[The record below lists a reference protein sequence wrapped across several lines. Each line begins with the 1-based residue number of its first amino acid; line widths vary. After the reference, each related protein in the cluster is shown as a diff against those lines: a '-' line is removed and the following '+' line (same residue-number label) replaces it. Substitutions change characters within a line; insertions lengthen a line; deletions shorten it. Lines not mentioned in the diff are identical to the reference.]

1 MKKRLIAL
9 SVFLLS
15 QITFSAAA
23 GESVKAPVQSNAEL
37 EVIAQNVT
45 GMDTQTIQVRL
56 NQLQEQVV
64 KNPSD
69 EKVMREY
76 MTLVG
81 QVNEVSREYAKVY
94 GKLQVQKE
102 QEIDQMDELF

>member
-1 MKKRLIAL
+1 MKKEILAL

-15 QITFSAAA
+15 QVTLSAAA

-56 NQLQEQVV
+56 NQLQEQLV

-69 EKVMREY
+69 EQVMREY
-76 MTLVG
+76 MTLIG

-94 GKLQVQKE
+94 GKPQVQTE
-102 QEIDQMDELF
+102 QEMDQMDELF